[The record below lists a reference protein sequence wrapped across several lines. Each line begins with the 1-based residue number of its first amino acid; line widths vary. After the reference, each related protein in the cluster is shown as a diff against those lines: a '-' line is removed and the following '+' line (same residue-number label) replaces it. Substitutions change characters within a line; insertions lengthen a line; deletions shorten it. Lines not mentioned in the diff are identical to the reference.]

1 MITNSAK
8 DALNIHKLILS
19 FVGSHKVL
27 FIFYFLNTLIL
38 YPLHH
43 ILIPDYYGKII
54 NSFKDKDKSF
64 VYYVKILCA
73 IFAVS
78 WIFDSLVLYFQYL
91 IVPSFSEYAI
101 GSIFEYLIDHYELD
115 FENIPIGEILAKI
128 IKMPNILYDY
138 LDIFRIDFLKE
149 FVVLIT
155 AFYTY
160 YNVSKGALY
169 AYTFFVIINYIFI
182 YYIFKLFIKY
192 DLKMHTANDQMYEYL
207 VDCFNNMI
215 SIYIFNQQKEEEDL
229 FYKKSFQP
237 FKELLSDSML
247 VYIKAN
253 CFWAIVTICLFV
265 VMNTLIYKAYKDKK
279 ITAEKLISSF
289 IITFSIIRLYE
300 TAQRSS
306 RKLASVISQIKDAE
320 TFFTKISDTNQS
332 LKTNDRTFQNG
343 DIVVSGVYH
352 KYGDTFVLEN
362 VTLKINKGEKVA
374 FVGEIGSGKTTIVK
388 LIMGFQP
395 LVMGDITIG
404 GVSINNIK
412 NEELRKKIFYI
423 PQKPKLFNRTL
434 YENIIYGIDQKP
446 SKEEIIQLMDDLNLD
461 VKDDF
466 EKKMDESV
474 GVEGN
479 NLSGG
484 QRQIVWLLRS
494 IYRPS
499 AILILDEPTSALDPE
514 NKVVMISTIKKLS
527 VGKTVIIVSHDE
539 IDPAFRKITMKNGRV
554 INSSF
559 F

>member
-1 MITNSAK
+1 MITNSANN
-8 DALNIHKLILS
+8 ALNIHNLILS

-43 ILIPDYYGKII
+43 ILIPDYYGKVI

-64 VYYVKILCA
+64 VHYVKILCL
-73 IFAVS
+73 IFGVS

-91 IVPSFSEYAI
+91 IVPSFSEFAI

-155 AFYTY
+155 AFYSY
-160 YNVSKGALY
+160 YTVSKGALY
-169 AYTFFVIINYIFI
+169 AYSFFVIINYIFI
-182 YYIFKLFIKY
+182 YYIFKLFVKY
-192 DLKMHTANDQMYEYL
+192 DLKMHKAHDQMYEYL

-215 SIYIFNQQKEEEDL
+215 SIYIFNQQKEEEEL
-229 FYKKSFQP
+229 FYKNSFQP
-237 FKELLSDSML
+237 FKEILSDSML
-247 VYIKAN
+247 IYIKAN
-253 CFWAIVTICLFV
+253 CFWALVTICLFV

-300 TAQRSS
+300 TAQKSS
-306 RKLASVISQIKDAE
+306 RKLASVFSQIEDAE
-320 TFFTKISDTNQS
+320 KFFTNISDTNQS
-332 LKTNDRTFQNG
+332 LKTNDMTFQNG

-352 KYGDTFVLEN
+352 KYDKFVLEN
-362 VTLKINKGEKVA
+362 VSLTIKKGEKVA

-412 NEELRKKIFYI
+412 NEDLRKKIFYI

-434 YENIIYGIDQKP
+434 YENIIYGIDKKP

-554 INSSF
+554 ISSLF
-559 F
+559 

>member
-1 MITNSAK
+1 MGANEN
-8 DALNIHKLILS
+8 ALNIHNLILS
-19 FVGSHKVL
+19 FVGSHKIL

-43 ILIPDYYGKII
+43 VLIPDYYGKII
-54 NSFKDKDKSF
+54 NSFKDKDKLF
-64 VYYVKILCA
+64 IYYVKILCGIYA
-73 IFAVS
+73 IS
-78 WIFDSLVLYFQYL
+78 WIFDGLVIYFQYL
-91 IVPSFSEYAI
+91 IVPSFSEYAV

-115 FENIPIGEILAKI
+115 FENIPIGEILGKI

-155 AFYTY
+155 AFYSY
-160 YNVSKGALY
+160 YTVSKGALY
-169 AYTFFVIINYIFI
+169 AYSFFVIINYIFI
-182 YYIFKLFIKY
+182 YYIFKLFLKY
-192 DLKMHTANDQMYEYL
+192 DLQMHNAHDKMYEYL

-215 SIYIFNQQKEEEDL
+215 SIYIFNQQKKEEEL
-229 FYKKSFQP
+229 FYKDSFQP
-237 FKELLSDSML
+237 FKELLSDSMI

-253 CFWAIVTICLFV
+253 CFWALVTICLFI
-265 VMNTLIYKAYKDKK
+265 VMNTLIYKAYKEKK

-306 RKLASVISQIKDAE
+306 RKLASVFSQIEDAE
-320 TFFTKISDTNQS
+320 KFFTKISDTNQS
-332 LKTNDRTFQNG
+332 LKKNDMTFQNG
-343 DIVVSGVYH
+343 DIIVSRVFH

-362 VTLKINKGEKVA
+362 VTLTIHKGEKVA

-388 LIMGFQP
+388 LIMGFQQ

-404 GVSINNIK
+404 GVSINNVK
-412 NEELRKKIFYI
+412 NEDLRKKIFYI

-434 YENIIYGIDQKP
+434 YENIIYGIDAKP

-514 NKVVMISTIKKLS
+514 NKLVMISTIKKLS
-527 VGKTVIIVSHDE
+527 VGKTVIIVSHDD

>member
-1 MITNSAK
+1 MVANEN
-8 DALNIHKLILS
+8 ALNIHNLILS
-19 FVGSHKVL
+19 FVGSHKIL

-43 ILIPDYYGKII
+43 ILIPDYYGKVI

-64 VYYVKILCA
+64 VWYVQVLCA
-73 IFAVS
+73 IFGIS

-155 AFYTY
+155 AFYSY
-160 YNVSKGALY
+160 YTVSKGALY
-169 AYTFFVIINYIFI
+169 AYSIFVIINYTFI
-182 YYIFKLFIKY
+182 YYIFKLFVKY
-192 DLKMHTANDQMYEYL
+192 DLQMHNAQDKMYEYL

-215 SIYIFNQQKEEEDL
+215 SIYIFNQQKKEEEL
-229 FYKKSFQP
+229 FYKNSFQP
-237 FKELLSDSML
+237 FKELLSESMII
-247 VYIKAN
+247 YIKAN
-253 CFWAIVTICLFV
+253 CFWALITICLFV
-265 VMNTLIYKAYKDKK
+265 VMNTLIYKAYKEKK
-279 ITAEKLISSF
+279 INAEKLISSF

-306 RKLASVISQIKDAE
+306 RKLASVFSQIEDAE
-320 TFFTKISDTNQS
+320 KFFTKISDTNQS
-332 LKTNDRTFQNG
+332 LKKNDMTFQNG

-352 KYGDTFVLEN
+352 KYQDIFVLEN
-362 VTLKINKGEKVA
+362 VSLTIKKGEKVA

-404 GVSINNIK
+404 GVSINNVK
-412 NEELRKKIFYI
+412 NEDLRKKIFYI

-434 YENIIYGIDQKP
+434 YENIIYGIDKKP

-514 NKVVMISTIKKLS
+514 NKLVMISTIKKLS
-527 VGKTVIIVSHDE
+527 FGKTVIIVSHDD